1 MSTSQQ
7 RAWCNLS
14 VSATES
20 ELNTNRE
27 NGLTASEAAERRERY
42 GTNAFT
48 RSRESTLIEK
58 TLKQFKSPLVFIL
71 LIAGVV
77 TLVLPGDHW
86 VDAIVIFVALL
97 INVVIGVFQ
106 EERASRAFE
115 KLVETQEKRA
125 TVIRNGRKAIVPSNE
140 LVPGDVVILESG
152 AYVPADLR
160 LFQVKELKVN
170 ESALTGEWIAVNKGT
185 EPLNEDTSVPNQS
198 NMAWM
203 GTLVVGGYA
212 RGVVVATGSQTQVGT
227 IAESL
232 GTDEEQETPLQTNIN
247 NLARF
252 LVYVITAAI
261 VAIFVVGLLRGEP
274 LTDMLLVAIAV
285 AVATMPAGLPAAV
298 TVVLALGMEAI
309 LKKGGLVRNL
319 LAAETL
325 GATTYILTDKTGTL
339 TEAKMQLNAVVTAQ
353 ALAHDGVQPTHDTY
367 ETTDDQAHA
376 LELAALASDA
386 FVEQS
391 DDDAELVVRGE
402 PMEKAVLLAGL
413 ERGFSQDELKEQYP
427 RIDFLEFDSNRK
439 YKASLHTHPQNK
451 RNRLIV
457 SGAPELVIE
466 RATNVFQDGKQ
477 QHFAKE
483 QKQAF
488 LDAMERKSK
497 QGMRVISVAYRNVEW
512 QELPDLPEHERD
524 DDPIANRLV
533 FAGLLVFHDP
543 VREQVPKAIQVVKR
557 AHARV
562 AMITGDNPQTALKI
576 AQDAGIAGKSDK
588 AYTGADLEQMT
599 DDELITVVRSGRVFA
614 RVLPDQKLKI
624 ARLLKHDGEIVAM
637 TGDGINDAPALRTA
651 NIGVAVDSGTE
662 VAKEAADLILL
673 NDSFTII
680 VGAIKEGRKIIDNL
694 KKIVAYLLSTSF
706 SEIFLIG
713 GALLVGS
720 PLPLLPAQILWAN
733 IIEEGLMSFAF
744 AFERPQ
750 PEIMRRDPRSHRAQN
765 LLTRELKQLMVAI
778 SVVTGVFLVALYL
791 ILLQMDLPIERIRTF
806 MFIALSLDSILF
818 AMSLKNLTKPI
829 WQINLFNNLYLI
841 GSIAIS
847 TALLIT
853 AITVPPLQTL
863 LSLEPFTVTEF
874 LFMVAVGIF
883 NLLTIETVKYV
894 LFERTERT

>member
-1 MSTSQQ
+1 
-7 RAWCNLS
+7 LS
-14 VSATES
+14 VAATES
-20 ELNTNRE
+20 ELNTKRDA
-27 NGLTASEAAERRERY
+27 GLTPNEVDERLERH
-42 GTNAFT
+42 GQNTFK
-48 RSRESTLIEK
+48 RSRESTLLQKII
-58 TLKQFKSPLVFIL
+58 KQFKSPLVFIL

-86 VDAIVIFVALL
+86 VDAIVIFVALF
-97 INVVIGVFQ
+97 INVVVGVFQ

-115 KLVETQEKRA
+115 KLLEKQQKRA
-125 TVIRNGRKAIVPSNE
+125 TVIRDGRKAIVPSE
-140 LVPGDVVILESG
+140 HVVPGDIVILESG

-160 LFQVKELKVN
+160 LFEVKDMKVN
-170 ESALTGEWIAVNKGT
+170 ESALTGEWIAVTKGT
-185 EPLNEDTSVPNQS
+185 EPLTEDTTVPNQS

-212 RGVVVATGSQTQVGT
+212 RGIVVATGSKTQVGS

-232 GTDEEQETPLQTNIN
+232 GDSEEQDTPLQENIS

-261 VAIFVVGLLRGEP
+261 VAIFIVGLLRGEP

-339 TEAKMQLNAVVTAQ
+339 TEAKMQLNGIVTAG
-353 ALAHDGVQPTHDTY
+353 ALKEGATRSAEETY
-367 ETTDDQAHA
+367 ETTDDQAQA
-376 LELAALASDA
+376 LELAALSSDA
-386 FVEQS
+386 FVEES
-391 DDDAELVVRGE
+391 GEDAELVVRGE

-413 ERGFSQDELKEQYP
+413 ERGFSQDELKEQHP

-439 YKASLHTHPQNK
+439 YKASLHTQPHNK

-466 RATNVFQDGKQ
+466 RSANVFQDGKQ
-477 QHFAKE
+477 QHFSKDD
-483 QKQAF
+483 KQAF
-488 LDAMERKSK
+488 LNALERKSK
-497 QGMRVISVAYRNVEW
+497 QGMRVIAVAYRNVEW
-512 QELPDLPEHERD
+512 EALPDFDHRTD
-524 DDPIANRLV
+524 DTDPIADKLV
-533 FAGLLVFHDP
+533 FTGLLAFHDP

-588 AYTGADLEQMT
+588 AYTGADLENMT
-599 DDELITVVRSGRVFA
+599 DDELIRVVRSGRVFA

-624 ARLLKHDGEIVAM
+624 ARLLKHDGEVVAM

-651 NIGVAVDSGTE
+651 NIGVSVDSGTE

-680 VGAIKEGRKIIDNL
+680 VAAIKEGRKIIDNL
-694 KKIVAYLLSTSF
+694 KKIIAYLLSTSF

-713 GALLVGS
+713 GALLFGL

-765 LLTRELKQLMVAI
+765 LLTRELKQLMVTI
-778 SVVTGVFLVALYL
+778 SLVTGVFLIALYFF
-791 ILLQMDLPIERIRTF
+791 LLQLDLPIERIRTF

-829 WQINLFNNLYLI
+829 WQISLFNNLYLI
-841 GSIAIS
+841 ASLAIS
-847 TALLIT
+847 TVLLIG
-853 AITVPPLQTL
+853 AVTVPPLQTL

-883 NLLTIETVKYV
+883 NLLTIEAVKY
-894 LFERTERT
+894 LFFERNDRDE